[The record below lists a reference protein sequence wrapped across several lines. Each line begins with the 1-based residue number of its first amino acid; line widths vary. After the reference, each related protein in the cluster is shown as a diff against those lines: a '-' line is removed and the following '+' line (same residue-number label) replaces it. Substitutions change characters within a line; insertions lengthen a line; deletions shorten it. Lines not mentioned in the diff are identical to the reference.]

1 VRLCIYVDA
10 RGSICNNTRNIHIR
24 ASSFGNHRQPV
35 TTLKEADSQNQSSK
49 DRTIGLNGGLKVSSP
64 DTLIVLYSSHH
75 PHPSNNAKGLGKAD
89 RATIPREIL
98 TEALIAGH

>member
-1 VRLCIYVDA
+1 MLEGRIVITHQ
-10 RGSICNNTRNIHIR
+10 IIHIR
-24 ASSFGNHRQPV
+24 ASSLQPV

-89 RATIPREIL
+89 RAAIPREIL